1 MSTQQASISAE
12 RSMLGL
18 AIRDPLVLDEYA
30 GILAD
35 GDWYRPQHA
44 ALWRR
49 LLAMRED
56 AQHARSDSE
65 AWMGAVLVE
74 AFGWGQEVDGAA
86 YVSGLISDSPASG
99 HAAGYYAR
107 TLTAASLARS
117 IRDAAALTVER
128 IDHGA
133 DPAEVLAGY
142 ESAMAALSLRASVQA
157 SPWVTIGE
165 TAVQVYE
172 ETQEAVR
179 NPESRIRRVVP
190 TPWGWLNWYT
200 RGGIRRGEVAI
211 LAGRPGTGKTA
222 AAMQMAEHA
231 ALHGGVGVFSMEMTR
246 QALTMRELAR
256 EGRVDLTAITR
267 ADLNRE
273 QWACLTQGVEVLN
286 TRPIWIDDTP
296 ALHITQIRAR
306 AKRLR
311 DIAAR
316 QGTELRTLVIDYV
329 QLATATV
336 SKGEN
341 EQAVLSRIS
350 QAMVAIAKELD
361 VAVLA
366 LAQMNRA
373 VEGRAGEKP
382 KSSDLRGSGQL
393 EQDAAVIVFTYRDP
407 DTEIENARE
416 LIVTKARHGET
427 GGIAMRWDGSIQ
439 TLTEAE
445 PMQVQRPRLAEVPR
459 DEGRWPDGER

>member
-1 MSTQQASISAE
+1 MSKAHIEAE
-12 RSMLGL
+12 ATLLGL
-18 AIRDPLVLDEYA
+18 AIVDPLVVDEYA
-30 GILAD
+30 GHLTDAD
-35 GDWYRPQHA
+35 FWRPPHA
-44 ALWRR
+44 NLWRR
-49 LLAMRED
+49 LVEMRENP
-56 AQHARSDSE
+56 QHARAEGE
-65 AWMGAVLVE
+65 AWSSAVMVE
-74 AFGWGQEVDGAA
+74 AFSWGQDVDSGAHVVGLASKAPGSSGAA
-86 YVSGLISDSPASG
+86 PYYV
-99 HAAGYYAR
+99 R
-107 TLTAASLARS
+107 TMQAASLGRALKM
-117 IRDAAALTVER
+117 AAAVVVEQVDR
-128 IDHGA
+128 G
-133 DPAEVLAGY
+133 DPPATVLAGY
-142 ESAMAALSLRASVQA
+142 EATLAALTLRASVQA
-157 SPWVTIGE
+157 SPWVTIGV
-165 TAVQVYE
+165 TAAQVYE

-256 EGRVDLTAITR
+256 EGRVDLTDITR
-267 ADLNRE
+267 GELSAE
-273 QWACLTQGVEVLN
+273 QWRGLTAGVEVLQ

-306 AKRLR
+306 AKRLK
-311 DIAAR
+311 DIAVR
-316 QGTELRTLVIDYV
+316 SGVELRTLVIDYV

-336 SKGEN
+336 AKGEN

-407 DTEIENARE
+407 DSEVEEARE

-459 DEGRWPDGER
+459 DEGRWPDEHER